1 MQNDK
6 GSDPQTYLRKLHY
19 FKTMV
24 SYIVSSATVYNVK
37 QMKQAY
43 QVCHRNKTA
52 LDKSVC
58 YAKFGFIQVKD
69 IRKIEQYVPVITKLE
84 TECEIHFAELVE
96 NK

>member
-1 MQNDK
+1 MV
-6 GSDPQTYLRKLHY
+6 LH
-19 FKTMV
+19 
-24 SYIVSSATVYNVK
+24 IVSSASVYNVK

-69 IRKIEQYVPVITKLE
+69 IRKIEQYVPIINKIE
-84 TECEIHFAELVE
+84 TECEIQFAELIE